1 MRHGIIVFLS
11 ILLFWPSI
19 GNASL
24 ERFSCAGQAAISEP
38 EARTLMSKIQAW
50 YDTHSSLEARF
61 TQYSFLAAMDISETS
76 GGAVWFTN
84 SGMMRWKYED
94 PEPQDFLIRQ
104 NTLWYYRPTD
114 SQLVIDQLRTLL
126 VSDLPVAFMMGLG
139 DLSRDFSF
147 VSGCRVQD
155 ETRLILRPV
164 SKTETGAAGPV
175 TDNATISQFIL
186 LAGKDGQ
193 PLGAQI
199 ADISGNLTAI
209 ELENLS
215 ANQTDTDTIFKP
227 DFPKGIDI
235 LDRRLDN

>member
-1 MRHGIIVFLS
+1 MRHGIIVFFC
-11 ILLFWPSI
+11 ILLFWPNT

-24 ERFSCAGQAAISEP
+24 ERFTCTGQSAISEP
-38 EARTLMSKIQAW
+38 EARTHMSKIQAW
-50 YDTHSSLEARF
+50 YDTHASLEARF
-61 TQYSFLAAMDISETS
+61 TQYSFSAAMDISETS

-84 SGMMRWKYED
+84 SGMMRWKYEE

-104 NTLWYYRPTD
+104 NTLWFYRPTD
-114 SQLVIDQLRTLL
+114 SLLVIDQLRKML
-126 VSDLPVAFMMGLG
+126 VSNLPVAFMMGLG

-164 SKTETGAAGPV
+164 SKTESDSEGPV
-175 TDNATISQFIL
+175 TDNTSINQFIL
-186 LAGKDGQ
+186 LTGKDGQ

-209 ELENLS
+209 EFDNLS
-215 ANQTDTDTIFKP
+215 VNQTDTTRIFKP